1 MARIGKIPV
10 ALPAGVSVTIKNNE
24 VTVVG
29 PKGQMTQTFSP
40 DIAIK
45 QEDNR
50 VFVSRPSN
58 QKSHKALHGMV
69 RALINNMVLGVSAG
83 FSRSLE
89 IEGVGYRAAME
100 GNNLVLSVGYSHPVV
115 FEPLQNLSYDVDK
128 TGRKIVV
135 NGINKEL
142 VGEIAARIRG
152 TRPPEPYKGKGIH
165 YTQEVIR
172 RKAGKTGK
180 SGKK

>member
-45 QEDNR
+45 EEDNR

-58 QKSHKALHGMV
+58 QKNHKALHGMV

-100 GNNLVLSVGYSHPVV
+100 GSNLVLSVGYSHPVV

-135 NGINKEL
+135 KGINKEL

-165 YTQEVIR
+165 YTGEVIR

>member
-10 ALPAGVSVTIKNNE
+10 TLPGGVSVTIKNNE
-24 VTVVG
+24 VTVAG

-45 QEDNR
+45 LEENR

-69 RALINNMVLGVSAG
+69 RALINNMVLGVSSG

-100 GNNLVLSVGYSHPVV
+100 GSNLVLSVGYSHPVV
-115 FEPLQNLSYDVDK
+115 FEPMQNLSYDVDK

-165 YTQEVIR
+165 YTGEVIR